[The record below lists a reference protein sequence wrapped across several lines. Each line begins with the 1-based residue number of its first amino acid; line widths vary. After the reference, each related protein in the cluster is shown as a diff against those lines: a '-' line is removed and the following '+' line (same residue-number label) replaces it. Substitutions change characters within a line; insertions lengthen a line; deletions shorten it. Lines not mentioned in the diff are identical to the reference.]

1 MASTGRCS
9 GGGNKAGNRGGRGSC
24 GRYLGSWGLWRER
37 GGAATGGAEGRWLAP
52 APGRGMDG
60 SVPAHLVAHRA
71 GRGSSSPRARLRPAA
86 GPGPGPGPR
95 RQSGQRQPT
104 LDSAILAGHRPGPK
118 GEGHRGGE
126 ESESGELSADWLEG
140 WRQRDGAAGHVTPG
154 GSRPWGPSGR
164 EAGPGP
170 GRAPPPRSPL
180 PASSAGGRAPPR
192 SSGPRGRFP
201 LSSAV
206 LRPTGRRRR
215 SLGGSRPCPGLPVP
229 FPGP

>member
-1 MASTGRCS
+1 MEGAGGRCHGRCRGAMAGTS
-9 GGGNKAGNRGGRGSC
+9 TRAGDGRIGPRLPRRPPGGTRLQQPPGAAQAGGGTGTGS
-24 GRYLGSWGLWRER
+24 GSE
-37 GGAATGGAEGRWLAP
+37 TPE
-52 APGRGMDG
+52 
-60 SVPAHLVAHRA
+60 
-71 GRGSSSPRARLRPAA
+71 RPAA
-86 GPGPGPGPR
+86 ADP
-95 RQSGQRQPT
+95 GQRHLGGSP
-104 LDSAILAGHRPGPK
+104 PGAK
-118 GEGHRGGE
+118 GRRSPGGGE

>member
-1 MASTGRCS
+1 MVGIWGVGGYGGSGGALPRAVPRGDGWHQHPGGGWTDRSPLTSSPTGRD
-9 GGGNKAGNRGGRGSC
+9 
-24 GRYLGSWGLWRER
+24 
-37 GGAATGGAEGRWLAP
+37 AAPA
-52 APGRGMDG
+52 APGRGSGRRRDRVRVRVRVRDARAASG
-60 SVPAHLVAHRA
+60 SRPWTAPSWRVT
-71 GRGSSSPRARLRPAA
+71 AR
-86 GPGPGPGPR
+86 
-95 RQSGQRQPT
+95 GQRAKVT
-104 LDSAILAGHRPGPK
+104 G
-118 GEGHRGGE
+118 GGE